1 MKIATPIKARND
13 VMPLR
18 KNRAADPIWIKAVF
32 LFERIKENPVM
43 KCSRQRISYV
53 SCRLQVFQHL
63 FVPTATLNPTPSLR
77 NLSSKQNL
85 RINEDYNLDNEPSI
99 RPSQLLPKSPL
110 ASIPTEKKRKL
121 RAPPEKFQELSRN
134 PWAMALASPLRM
146 CTVTGTRVPKA
157 FLGDWGM
164 IRRSDAA
171 DPEKLWIMPVGL
183 LKDELSCT
191 LKGPLNFLKLRIVD
205 RLPLLKQLTKP
216 LSRSTGGKKSPLVK
230 LIPQRWKHP
239 FGPMTSREDKLLLWR
254 GDMPDFVFGRLR
266 KDALK
271 KLKKAGDEHEQGKN
285 YSSRVWSVVGLDG
298 DSGEALV
305 EALKGVEAVERMG
318 SGAVLVM
325 GQASKSGLQFGHTE
339 GTQKLFSNFPD
350 YVTLPQV
357 HSKVPVFDL
366 SVLLSESD
374 MDDLRAHDQ
383 RFQSTALFL
392 RPDDSASVDA
402 VLALWKLKGFI
413 RHDKQYIP

>member
-1 MKIATPIKARND
+1 M
-13 VMPLR
+13 
-18 KNRAADPIWIKAVF
+18 
-32 LFERIKENPVM
+32 E
-43 KCSRQRISYV
+43 CSRQRISYA
-53 SCRLQVFQHL
+53 SWRLRVFQRL
-63 FVPTATLNPTPSLR
+63 FAPTSTNSHTISPSSHR
-77 NLSSKQNL
+77 NLSSKQHP
-85 RINEDYNLDNEPSI
+85 RESEDHNLDNDPSI

-121 RAPPEKFQELSRN
+121 RAPPEQFQELARN

-146 CTVTGTRVPKA
+146 CTVTGTRLPKA

-164 IRRSDAA
+164 IRRSNTA

-183 LKDELSCT
+183 LKDELSRT

-239 FGPMTSREDKLLLWR
+239 FGPMTSQEDRLLVWR

-271 KLKKAGDEHEQGKN
+271 KLKRACGEHGQEMN
-285 YSSRVWSVVGLDG
+285 DSSRAWSVVELDG
-298 DSGEALV
+298 DSEALV
-305 EALKGVEAVERMG
+305 EALKGVEPVERMG

-325 GQASKSGLQFGHTE
+325 GQKPQTQNQSEGLE
-339 GTQKLFSNFPD
+339 ESQKRVSNFPD

-357 HSKVPVFDL
+357 QSKVPVFDL
-366 SVLLSESD
+366 SILLSECD
-374 MDDLRAHDQ
+374 MEALRAYDQ

-392 RPDDSASVDA
+392 RPDDTTSVDA

-413 RHDKQYIP
+413 RHDAQYTP

>member
-1 MKIATPIKARND
+1 M
-13 VMPLR
+13 
-18 KNRAADPIWIKAVF
+18 
-32 LFERIKENPVM
+32 E
-43 KCSRQRISYV
+43 CSRQRISYA
-53 SCRLQVFQHL
+53 SWRLRVFRHL
-63 FVPTATLNPTPSLR
+63 FVRPTTLSPVPSRR
-77 NLSSKQNL
+77 NLSSSKQHL
-85 RINEDYNLDNEPSI
+85 RKNDHDLDNEPSI

-121 RAPPEKFQELSRN
+121 RAPPERFQELSRN

-183 LKDELSCT
+183 LKDELSRT

-205 RLPLLKQLTKP
+205 RLPLLKQLTRP

-230 LIPQRWKHP
+230 LVPQRWKHP
-239 FGPMTSREDKLLLWR
+239 FGPMTSREDRLLVWR

-271 KLKKAGDEHEQGKN
+271 KLKRAGDEHEQGKDN
-285 YSSRVWSVVGLDG
+285 NSRVWSIVGLDG
-298 DSGEALV
+298 ESGEALV
-305 EALKGVEAVERMG
+305 EALKSVETIERMS

-325 GQASKSGLQFGHTE
+325 GQTSQTDSQSREIE
-339 GTQKLFSNFPD
+339 GPQKLVSNFPD

-357 HSKVPVFDL
+357 QSKVPVFDI

-374 MDDLRAHDQ
+374 MRDLRAHDQ
-383 RFQSTALFL
+383 RFQTKALFL
-392 RPDDSASVDA
+392 RPDDSTSVDA
-402 VLALWKLKGFI
+402 ILALWKLKGFI
-413 RHDKQYIP
+413 RHDEQYRP